1 LSLYLL
7 DTNTIS
13 DLVHKR
19 SKTLQT
25 RLDSLAPQDTLATS
39 VICEAEIRF
48 GLACKPHAVRLT
60 FGVDLVL
67 SKLSILPWTSRSA
80 ETYALFRAENRRL
93 GLAAGSL
100 DMLIGAQAIASS
112 AILVT
117 SDKALPKLA
126 GGLNVE
132 NWTTD
137 LRPN

>member
-13 DLVHKR
+13 ALVHKR

-25 RLDSLAPQDTLATS
+25 RLDSLAPEDSLATS
-39 VICEAEIRF
+39 VISEAEIRF
-48 GLACKPHAVRLT
+48 GLACKPGAVRLAV
-60 FGVDLVL
+60 GVHLVL
-67 SKLSILPWTSRSA
+67 GKLTILPWTSKTA

-93 GLAAGSL
+93 GLAAGNL
-100 DMLIGAQAIASS
+100 DMLIAAQAITSG
-112 AILVT
+112 AILIT
-117 SDKALPKLA
+117 ADRALAKLA
-126 GGLNVE
+126 GGLLVE

>member
-25 RLDSLAPQDTLATS
+25 WLDSLAPEDSLATS
-39 VICEAEIRF
+39 VISEAEIRF
-48 GLACKPHAVRLT
+48 GLACKPDAVRLAV
-60 FGVDLVL
+60 GVDLVL
-67 SKLSILPWTSRSA
+67 SKLTILPWTSKTA
-80 ETYALFRAENRRL
+80 ETYAIFRAENRRL
-93 GLAAGSL
+93 GLAAGNL
-100 DMLIGAQAIASS
+100 DMLIAAQAIASG
-112 AILVT
+112 AILIT
-117 SDKALPKLA
+117 ADRALAKLS
-126 GGLNVE
+126 GGLVVE